1 MAGKTGC
8 ALDWGGFDKAL
19 GKAAQKMK
27 NRQKMMDSIGEALVS
42 GTVKRFSDGKGPD
55 GKAWQ
60 PSERGG
66 QTLVDTGRLRNSVDY
81 AATLDKV
88 MVGTNLPYALI
99 HQMGGTITPKNA
111 KRLVF
116 DKPGGGKA
124 FAKKVTIPARP
135 FIGISNEDL
144 EEAKATIAAF
154 MAGAFAPA
162 VGPHGGLTDGDSG
175 SHGPHFK

>member
-55 GKAWQ
+55 GREWPTSGRAAAQ
-60 PSERGG
+60 GG
-66 QTLVDTGRLRNSVDY
+66 QTLVDTGRLRNSIDY
-81 AATLDKV
+81 ATTPDKV

-99 HQMGGTITPKNA
+99 HQKGGTITPKTKKHLKFKGANGWA
-111 KRLVF
+111 TV
-116 DKPGGGKA
+116 DK
-124 FAKKVTIPARP
+124 VSIPPRP
-135 FIGISNEDL
+135 FIGISNEDM
-144 EEAKATIAAF
+144 EEAKATVAAF
-154 MAGAFAPA
+154 MAGAFK
-162 VGPHGGLTDGDSG
+162 G
-175 SHGPHFK
+175 